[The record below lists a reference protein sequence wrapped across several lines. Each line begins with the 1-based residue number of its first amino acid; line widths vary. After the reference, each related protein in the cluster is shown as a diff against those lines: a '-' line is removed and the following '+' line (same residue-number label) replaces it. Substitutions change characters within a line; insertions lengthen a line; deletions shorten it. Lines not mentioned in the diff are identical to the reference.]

1 MQIIWGS
8 SDRPGL
14 NDALAGWI
22 AARIWNDGRQLP
34 DKRLCLGVFDDDGNV
49 VAGIAYHNWQPTEA
63 TIEFSGA
70 SSTKRWLT
78 RPVLWAMFEYPFNQL
93 GCQMTFARIDPANR
107 SLARILTAYGFETT
121 VLPRMRGRD
130 KDELLMT
137 LTQEAWLA
145 NGFHRENENG
155 QA

>member
-8 SDRPGL
+8 SQRKEL
-14 NDALAGWI
+14 NDALAGW
-22 AARIWNDGRQLP
+22 AASHIWNDGRRLP
-34 DKRLCLGVFDDDGNV
+34 EKCVSLGVFDDDGQIAAAV
-49 VAGIAYHNWQPTEA
+49 VYHNWQPAEG

-107 SLARILTAYGFETT
+107 SLARILSAYGFETT

-145 NGFHRENENG
+145 NGFHREKRE
-155 QA
+155 